1 MRCVRDEYVLLQQ
14 NRGAAK
20 GRPEET
26 PSPTVNIRETQ
37 ELTPEGRIA
46 AALRV
51 AIFKIA
57 ALRKLP
63 ANFEYWLPDYADL
76 REVVAPIVR
85 REVLKAELQGLANS
99 SEVARGR
106 RRDEIL
112 RELVELDRLGKDK
125 K

>member
-1 MRCVRDEYVLLQQ
+1 M
-14 NRGAAK
+14 
-20 GRPEET
+20 
-26 PSPTVNIRETQ
+26 NIRETQ

-63 ANFEYWLPDYADL
+63 ANFEYCLPDYADL

-85 REVLKAELQGLANS
+85 REVLKAELHGLANS

-112 RELVELDRLGKDK
+112 HELVALDVSEK
-125 K
+125 KK

>member
-1 MRCVRDEYVLLQQ
+1 MNV
-14 NRGAAK
+14 
-20 GRPEET
+20 
-26 PSPTVNIRETQ
+26 RETQ

-51 AIFKIA
+51 AIFRVA
-57 ALRKLP
+57 TLRKLP
-63 ANFEYWLPDYADL
+63 SNFEYCLPDYADL
-76 REVVAPIVR
+76 REVIAPIVR

-112 RELVELDRLGKDK
+112 KELVTLEATEK